1 LAHLP
6 RLLAISQSW
15 ERPGRRHSGKFKAK
29 FFTFPGKSAVIIF
42 IYVKGIPS
50 SSPNSFQLTRQFFF
64 DDWFGTRDLRVKPI
78 VPTLHVLVL
87 GITFSLTRLLRPQ
100 QPFHV

>member
-1 LAHLP
+1 MVVESAHLP

-15 ERPGRRHSGKFKAK
+15 EWPGRRYSRKLNAK
-29 FFTFPGKSAVIIF
+29 FFTFPGKSALIIF

-50 SSPNSFQLTRQFFF
+50 SSPNSLQQTRQFFC

-78 VPTLHVLVL
+78 VPTCM
-87 GITFSLTRLLRPQ
+87 F
-100 QPFHV
+100 